1 MLQKQPHKL
10 PLMQYSALVSVFK
23 CTICRVHVHT
33 YIWIAHVHRLV
44 CTYAQYMYMHVAM
57 HWWEIVGDM
66 HSNDHN

>member
-23 CTICRVHVHT
+23 YTICRMHVHT

-44 CTYAQYMYMHVAM
+44 CAYVYVAM